1 MTYREA
7 DQRLTKI
14 LDRRVKECTENED
27 LRNSHSYKLGVLMSM
42 MSCVLTDS
50 QLQKFEQGV
59 L

>member
-7 DQRLTKI
+7 DQRLTAI

-27 LRNSHSYKLGVLMSM
+27 LQNSHSYKLGVLMSM
-42 MSCVLTDS
+42 MSCILTDR
-50 QLQKFEQGV
+50 QLRKFEQGV

>member
-7 DQRLTKI
+7 DQRLTAI
-14 LDRRVKECTENED
+14 LNRRVKECTENED
-27 LRNSHSYKLGVLMSM
+27 LRNSHSYRLGVLINM

-50 QLQKFEQGV
+50 QLRKLEQGV

>member
-7 DQRLTKI
+7 DQRLTAI
-14 LDRRVKECTENED
+14 LDKRVKECTENED
-27 LRNSHSYKLGVLMSM
+27 LRNSHSYRLGVLINM

-50 QLQKFEQGV
+50 QLRKFEQGV

>member
-7 DQRLTKI
+7 DQRLTAI

-27 LRNSHSYKLGVLMSM
+27 LRNSHSYRLGVLINM
-42 MSCVLTDS
+42 MSCVLTNS

>member
-1 MTYREA
+1 MTYQEA

-27 LRNSHSYKLGVLMSM
+27 LQNSHSYKLGVLMSM

-50 QLQKFEQGV
+50 QLRKFEQGV

>member
-7 DQRLTKI
+7 DQRLTAI
-14 LDRRVKECTENED
+14 LNRRVKECTENED
-27 LRNSHSYKLGVLMSM
+27 LRNSHSYRLGVLINM

-50 QLQKFEQGV
+50 QLRKFEQGV

>member
-1 MTYREA
+1 MTYMEA
-7 DQRLTKI
+7 DQRLTAI

-27 LRNSHSYKLGVLMSM
+27 LRNSHSYRLGVLINM